1 MYTITVDVIREVLEL
16 NLRGS
21 LKDIQ
26 VADLTAQLKFA
37 LRALPVSR
45 AGARRVRIKT
55 RPCSLELTRLAESI
69 CAMQSV
75 EPDFDNVN

>member
-26 VADLTAQLKFA
+26 VADLTA
-37 LRALPVSR
+37 
-45 AGARRVRIKT
+45 
-55 RPCSLELTRLAESI
+55 
-69 CAMQSV
+69 
-75 EPDFDNVN
+75 